1 MPDRMSVW
9 RQLKVAEWM
18 WIWWTC
24 WNFEMLF
31 FFLRVLGPSPWQC
44 YIFRSGYSELL
55 WSRILHNEKCK
66 TQGSGTKNS
75 FSQCLG
81 TPPWQCKV
89 VCERVVW
96 KSCVWQSCVGEFYSK
111 CVKELW
117 LTRRRGG
124 GGRRRRTGYRT
135 KNTNPG
141 NNTKPY
147 IILIVSWFPWRFPF
161 QG

>member
-1 MPDRMSVW
+1 METIKGRWMNVDLMNL
-9 RQLKVAEWM
+9 LKFWNVVFFSQGFGALPM
-18 WIWWTC
+18 TMLHFSIW
-24 WNFEMLF
+24 
-31 FFLRVLGPSPWQC
+31 
-44 YIFRSGYSELL
+44 LL
-55 WSRILHNEKCK
+55 WATLIPHFTQWKIK

-89 VCERVVW
+89 VCERVVCDKVAW
-96 KSCVWQSCVGEFYSK
+96 ESSK